1 MRAGGGP
8 GRWRGWDY
16 DQWPFTMRRP
26 AWWPEGE
33 PFPPRRRMR
42 RGPAPF
48 LRLFGCFVLA
58 VLAVAF
64 LTGGLLG
71 ALFGGWGPGPGG
83 WWSGPGG
90 PRPFFLFPILLI
102 IALIVIATAGGVRRM
117 ARPMDNL
124 IDAARRIESGDYAAQ
139 VPEWG
144 SPDIRS
150 VARAFNSMSA
160 RLKAMDE
167 QRRSFLA
174 DVTHELRT
182 PLSVI
187 RGQAEAIADGVYPA
201 DASHLAPILDA
212 TAALDR
218 LVEDLRTLVLT
229 DAGNLV
235 LHKEPTDLGALVR
248 DTVESFRSQAES
260 RGLSLTTDIAANAPT
275 IEVDPARIRQ
285 VIGNLLSNAIRH
297 TPSGGSV
304 QVDVSFATDRVTI
317 SVTDTGEGI
326 PPELLAHVFERF
338 VKGASSTGSGLGLAI
353 AHDIVGA
360 HGGTIDLRNGDGSGA
375 IARVTLNRV

>member
-33 PFPPRRRMR
+33 PFPPARLRRR

-48 LRLFGCFVLA
+48 IRFIGCFVLTIF
-58 VLAVAF
+58 VVSLLV
-64 LTGGLLG
+64 GGLIG
-71 ALFGGWGPGPGG
+71 ALFGRGEPH
-83 WWSGPGG
+83 
-90 PRPFFLFPILLI
+90 PFFFPFGAIPI
-102 IALIVIATAGGVRRM
+102 LIVILIVVAVAGGLRRV
-117 ARPMDNL
+117 AAPMDNL
-124 IDAARRIESGDYAAQ
+124 ISAARRIESGDYSAQ

-201 DASHLAPILDA
+201 DAAHLAPILDA
-212 TAALDR
+212 TQTLDR

-235 LHKEPTDLGALVR
+235 LHKEPTDIGALVH
-248 DTVESFRSQAES
+248 DTVESFRAQAES
-260 RGLSLTTDIAANAPT
+260 KGVSLSAEIAIDLPT
-275 IEVDPARIRQ
+275 IDVDPARIRQ

-304 QVDVSFATDRVTI
+304 KVGVASAGDQVAIT
-317 SVTDTGEGI
+317 VTDTGEGI
-326 PPELLAHVFERF
+326 PPDLLPHVFDRF
-338 VKGASSTGSGLGLAI
+338 VKGPNSTGSGLGLAI
-353 AHDIVGA
+353 ARDIVRA
-360 HGGTIDLRNGDGSGA
+360 HGGDVFIESRPGLGTTATVKLVRGG
-375 IARVTLNRV
+375 